1 MMNYSYFSLLAVI
14 FLLYIGA
21 LSLTWGFVEMWKTRF
36 VLALL
41 LNFSVRQY
49 FSILCHKTVTREVTL
64 TNETVIM
71 GRFHE

>member
-1 MMNYSYFSLLAVI
+1 MMNYSCFSLLAVI

-21 LSLTWGFVEMWKTRF
+21 LSLTWGFVEIWKTRF

-41 LNFSVRQY
+41 NFSVSQY